1 MKEFIYLFVTI
12 LVILFAYILC
22 FAIIY
27 DMHIKCAKDKPKP
40 QKRKKHSRKD
50 DTITLEQC
58 KDLYYPEYRFAV
70 ARCRDDVPL
79 YVFATLE
86 DAKGELKRLREVCW
100 ESYYI
105 VNLDEQ

>member
-1 MKEFIYLFVTI
+1 MKEFIYLFATI
-12 LVILFAYILC
+12 LIILFVYILC
-22 FAIIY
+22 FAITY
-27 DMHIKCAKDKPKP
+27 DIHIKRAKDKPKP
-40 QKRKKHSRKD
+40 QKHKKHSRKD

-70 ARCRDDVPL
+70 ARRRDDVPL

-86 DAKGELKRLREVCW
+86 DAKGELKSLRETCW